1 MKTQFKNLLQI
12 LDYFK
17 DEATCREL
25 LELQRWNGK
34 PTCPHCGHEK
44 VYRTNRGFK
53 CASPKCYKKFS
64 ATTGTI
70 LESSKLPLRIWFGAI
85 YLNTAHKKG
94 ISSHQLGRD
103 LGISQRTAW
112 FVLQRVRAM
121 LKNNNP
127 SLLTGTV
134 EVDETFVG
142 GKAKN
147 KHAKQRREIK
157 ATGYVNKTMV
167 FGILDRDGKTVHNQI
182 VANVDGNNLKPIINE
197 KVKEGSIVM
206 SDGFGAYTGLNAN
219 YQHEVI
225 NHAQGEYYRNGF
237 HTNTLEGY
245 WSQLK
250 RGIYGIY
257 HSTSRK
263 HLHRYCDEFAFRYNN
278 RHVSDTERFIN
289 VLTKVA
295 DARLTWNQ
303 LTK

>member
-1 MKTQFKNLLQI
+1 MKTQFKNLPEI

-17 DEATCREL
+17 DENTCREL

-34 PTCPHCGHEK
+34 PFCPHCGHEK

-53 CASPKCYKKFS
+53 CAEPKCYKKFS
-64 ATTGTI
+64 VTVGTI
-70 LESSKLPLRIWFGAI
+70 FENSKIPLRIWFASI
-85 YLNTAHKKG
+85 YLHTAHKKG

-103 LGISQRTAW
+103 LGISQKTAW

-121 LKNNNP
+121 LKEKAP
-127 SLLTGTV
+127 AMLEGTV

-167 FGILDRDGKTVHNQI
+167 FGILDRDGKKVHNQI
-182 VANVDGNNLKPIINE
+182 VANVDGNNLKPIIYQ
-197 KVKEGSIVM
+197 KVKEGAIVM
-206 SDGFGAYTGLNAN
+206 SDGFGAYSGLNKT

-225 NHAQGEYYRNGF
+225 NHHQGEYFRDGY

-263 HLHRYCDEFAFRYNN
+263 HLHRYCDEFAYRYNTRN
-278 RHVSDTERFIN
+278 ISDQERFIS

>member
-127 SLLTGTV
+127 ALLAGTV
-134 EVDETFVG
+134 EADETYVG
-142 GKAKN
+142 GK
-147 KHAKQRREIK
+147 IS
-157 ATGYVNKTMV
+157 NKTYRQRKAIANK
-167 FGILDRDGKTVHNQI
+167 FSRDLKTPVVGLVERGGKVHNVVVDTVNNKTVQNM
-182 VANVDGNNLKPIINE
+182 VAST
-197 KVKEGSIVM
+197 VKEDSVLVTDSAGV
-206 SDGFGAYTGLNAN
+206 YTQFAN
-219 YQHEVI
+219 QYQHEVV
-225 NHAQGEYYRNGF
+225 NHAQGEYFRNGF
-237 HTNTLEGY
+237 HTNTIEGY
-245 WSQLK
+245 WSLLK
-250 RGIYGIY
+250 RGIIGIY
-257 HSTSRK
+257 HSTSKR
-263 HLHRYCDEFAFRYNN
+263 HLHRYCDEFTYRYNT
-278 RHVSDTERFIN
+278 RHISDTERFIN
-289 VLTKVA
+289 VLSRVDT
-295 DARLTWNQ
+295 ARLTWNQ